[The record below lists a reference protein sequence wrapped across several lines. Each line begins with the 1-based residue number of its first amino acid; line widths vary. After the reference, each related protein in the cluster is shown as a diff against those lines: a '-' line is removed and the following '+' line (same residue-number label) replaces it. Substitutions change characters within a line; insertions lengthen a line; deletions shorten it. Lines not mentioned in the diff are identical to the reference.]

1 MGYKSDKVEFNKE
14 VFVQNVFKEL
24 KNKKI
29 NKYEKRSIIRDRLNF
44 EIQQIKYNKL
54 EKLIE
59 DDSNNL

>member
-54 EKLIE
+54 EKLFE